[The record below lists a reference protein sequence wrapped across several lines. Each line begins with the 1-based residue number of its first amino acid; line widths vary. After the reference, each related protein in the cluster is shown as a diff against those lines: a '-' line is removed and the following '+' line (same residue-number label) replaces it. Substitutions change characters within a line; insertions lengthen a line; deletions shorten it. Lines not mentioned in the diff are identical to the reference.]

1 MMNKNKN
8 IIGVYG
14 IYDTNTS
21 RWEYVGQSKNVF
33 DRLKKH
39 VFSRLQNV
47 ENFEFYLLYEFD
59 EYDLNTMLYY
69 ETLSIITL
77 QPKSNKTTQ
86 DWFLKNEHADC
97 KLINKNITKDF
108 LMHLFPGLLKAY
120 RYEKQSHKQAT
131 TRNQN
136 LSIEIQKLK
145 FKLRQNHIK
154 Y

>member
-1 MMNKNKN
+1 MNKNEN

-39 VFSRLQNV
+39 VFGRLQNV

-77 QPKSNKTTQ
+77 QPAAIQSK
-86 DWFLKNEHADC
+86 AIAAC
-97 KLINKNITKDF
+97 
-108 LMHLFPGLLKAY
+108 FPDSVAIATSSGLSFSSSSL
-120 RYEKQSHKQAT
+120 
-131 TRNQN
+131 
-136 LSIEIQKLK
+136 
-145 FKLRQNHIK
+145 
-154 Y
+154 